1 MSQKTQVLERPGS
14 DVPDWLRSTDWR
26 PSLGNISGDLETLH
40 AAMDIT
46 WQIICCRRAKYLEQL
61 AYCHSESVTVQSRI
75 PETDKDSVWMTIAAL
90 VRLNR
95 CLRNV
100 LTYLH
105 RPTIAHNCSR
115 KFLIA
120 CLVSEDYSRSWFFWI
135 LAF

>member
-14 DVPDWLRSTDWR
+14 DVPVTDCGRQTGVRRS
-26 PSLGNISGDLETLH
+26 GISVETWKLYMPRSISRDRSY
-40 AAMDIT
+40 AVR
-46 WQIICCRRAKYLEQL
+46 RRAKYLEQL

-75 PETDKDSVWMTIAAL
+75 PETDKDLPVWMTIAAL

-105 RPTIAHNCSR
+105 RPTIAHNFNS

-120 CLVSEDYSRSWFFWI
+120 CLVSGHYSRS
-135 LAF
+135 